1 VCDQFDPPPQSI
13 GGEVALSV
21 TALEPG
27 TTYHYAVAPV
37 NVDGNRG
44 PISDSVSVTTDGTP
58 PDDGPS
64 DGGGSSDENGSDGE
78 DAGDGS
84 SDDGGGSSDG
94 DDGTSDGGGGTSDG
108 GGGTADGGSGS
119 GGGGGQDTAEVGLT
133 LQRLDGSNRMS
144 TSVQASQEAFGNGQ
158 ADAVVLARADEFA
171 DALAGVPFADVVG
184 GPLLL
189 THSDGL
195 DEGVAG
201 ELQRVL
207 ADGGAVWLLGGNGA
221 LSQQVEQRIAEM
233 GYEPKRLAGRNRF
246 ETAAII
252 AEFGLSAPDR
262 ALLATGGEF
271 ADAVTAGAAAAHT
284 DAAVLLTAG
293 DKLPPATAQYLQQ
306 QTPSVQHA
314 VGGPAAAA
322 APQIPALVGAT
333 RYETAATVA
342 DELFDQP
349 ARAGLATGT
358 AFPDSLTGGAHI
370 AGYGGPML
378 LSPPDGLHQAAAD
391 YLTAQAASVTTT
403 VLYGGPAALNQA
415 VADGAQAAVAAAGS

>member
-1 VCDQFDPPPQSI
+1 MAGADRM
-13 GGEVALSV
+13 A
-21 TALEPG
+21 T
-27 TTYHYAVAPV
+27 AVA
-37 NVDGNRG
+37 
-44 PISDSVSVTTDGTP
+44 
-58 PDDGPS
+58 
-64 DGGGSSDENGSDGE
+64 
-78 DAGDGS
+78 
-84 SDDGGGSSDG
+84 
-94 DDGTSDGGGGTSDG
+94 
-108 GGGTADGGSGS
+108 
-119 GGGGGQDTAEVGLT
+119 
-133 LQRLDGSNRMS
+133 
-144 TSVQASQEAFGNGQ
+144 ASQEAFDAGQ
-158 ADAVVLARADEFA
+158 AGGVVLARADEFA
-171 DALAGVPFADVVG
+171 DALAGVPFADVVE

-195 DEGVAG
+195 DQGVAG

-207 ADGGAVWLLGGNGA
+207 GEGGAVWLLGGNGA
-221 LSQQVEQRIAEM
+221 LSQQVEQRIAAM

-322 APQIPALVGAT
+322 APQISALVGAT

-370 AGYGGPML
+370 AGYGAPML
-378 LSPPDGLHQAAAD
+378 LSPPDGLHPAAAD
-391 YLTAQAASVTTT
+391 YLTAQAPNVTTT
-403 VLYGGPAALNQA
+403 VLYGGPAALNQT